1 MLINP
6 LAPLTYASLVGQAS
20 NISNAKCVLAV
31 NGADAKRVI
40 FLTDSAGNDIGSF
53 TLPRY
58 AMVKIVKRSTDKLYA
73 AESAS
78 GGGNDASIFVTFTK
92 IGFTD

>member
-6 LAPLTYASLVGQAS
+6 LAPLISANLVGNAN

-58 AMVKIVKRSTDKLYA
+58 AMVKIVKDSTDKLYA
-73 AESAS
+73 AENSS
-78 GGGNDASIFVTFTK
+78 GGGNDLSIFVTFTK

>member
-6 LAPLTYASLVGQAS
+6 LAPLVTADKVGNA
-20 NISNAKCVLAV
+20 NDISNAGCVLAV
-31 NGADAKRVI
+31 NGADQKRII
-40 FLTDSAGNDIGSF
+40 FLTKADGTAIGSF

-58 AMVKIVKRSTDKLYA
+58 AMVKIVKNNSDKLYA
-73 AESAS
+73 AENAS
-78 GGGNDASIFVTFTK
+78 GGGSVGDIFVTFTK